1 MVTARKT
8 AAPVKK
14 AVAKKP
20 VVRKPAVTA
29 MDYGYVGSFLTA
41 HPDVAAK
48 VKLAVAQ
55 GWTPARLQAEMKT
68 TSWWTTRT
76 EAQRQADVLAK
87 DNPQEYARQIA
98 LKKADI
104 SAQAASMGLN
114 LSDADLSSMATTF
127 FTNGASNGEMQS
139 ALAMK
144 FQMPADASTPIT
156 GDAGTTV
163 DALQSLATAYGVPL
177 DATTAQKYTQQVLAG
192 QSTVQGLT
200 DLFREHAKIL
210 YPPVASFLDKNPQMT
225 VQDYATPYL
234 QIAAKELGVP
244 TDQMDLTD
252 SKWSKV
258 LTSGANGPMTA
269 DEWTKTI
276 RNDPQYQWGKTVAA
290 KDQAAQ
296 MATDLQRTFGAIG

>member
-1 MVTARKT
+1 MATAP
-8 AAPVKK
+8 AP
-14 AVAKKP
+14 
-20 VVRKPAVTA
+20 TA
-29 MDYGYVGSFLTA
+29 MDYGYVQSFLTA

-48 VKLAVAQ
+48 IKTAVAQ
-55 GWTPARLQAEMKT
+55 GWTPARLQAEIRT
-68 TSWWTTRT
+68 TPWWTTRT

-87 DNPQEYARQIA
+87 DNPAEYARQIA
-98 LKKADI
+98 LRKADLATQA
-104 SAQAASMGLN
+104 SAMGLT

-127 FTNGASNGEMQS
+127 FANGASNGEVQS

-144 FQMPADASTPIT
+144 FKMPAEGTAVT

-163 DALQSLATAYGVPL
+163 DALQSLATAYAVPL
-177 DATTAQKYTQQVLAG
+177 DAGTAQKYTQQVLAG
-192 QSTVQGLT
+192 KTTVAGLT

-210 YPPVASFLDKNPQMT
+210 YPAVASFLDKNPQMT

-234 QIAAKELGVP
+234 QIASKELGVP
-244 TDQMDLTD
+244 TGSMDLTD

-269 DEWTKTI
+269 DEWTKTV
-276 RNDPQYQWGKTVAA
+276 RNDPQYQWGQTVAA

-296 MATDLQRTFGAIG
+296 MATDLQRTFGALG